1 MGTILIRFSW
11 PTLLVK
17 SLVSQETLFRNNICT
32 YPWSDKCKYI
42 LGEHFLLIFD
52 YCGNYNSYPEFA
64 SYDQMQT
71 IYPWFRFSYQ
81 CTSRKASLETDNLE
95 FWYNS
100 LVWQV
105 QHTLY
110 DNTSTFNHSPC
121 KPNGVQSH
129 NKSHPGHGASSVKIQ
144 SLFWNEIFYSIWSRR
159 SHTQWQYDCQSP
171 PQVPSHQLKHPIWR
185 DEHAPSNLAV
195 WFWTLEGVY
204 EAAKMCVDQNW

>member
-110 DNTSTFNHSPC
+110 DNTSTFNHSPY
-121 KPNGVQSH
+121 KPNGGVQSH

-144 SLFWNEIFYSIWSRR
+144 SLFWNEIWNTPRKMSMSALMNSQSNVTNGKTPIGILGTATWS
-159 SHTQWQYDCQSP
+159 SCCG
-171 PQVPSHQLKHPIWR
+171 
-185 DEHAPSNLAV
+185 
-195 WFWTLEGVY
+195 TLS
-204 EAAKMCVDQNW
+204 ARIIRKATL